1 MSTVKIYGIKNC
13 DTMKKAITW
22 LDQHNISFD
31 FHDYK
36 KSEIDQASLEM
47 WLSKAPWDE
56 LINKRG
62 TTWRKLPEESKENI
76 DNDKA
81 IQLML
86 SNTSLI
92 KRPVLIVDDKL
103 YLGFKEE
110 KYNLIFTK

>member
-1 MSTVKIYGIKNC
+1 MSTVQIYGIKNC
-13 DTMKKAITW
+13 NTMKKAITW
-22 LDQHNISFD
+22 LEEHNIAFS

-36 KSEIDQASLEM
+36 KSDIDQASLES

-76 DNDKA
+76 DNEKA
-81 IQLML
+81 IKLML

-92 KRPVLIVDDKL
+92 KRPVLLVDDTL
-103 YLGFKEE
+103 HLGFKEGL
-110 KYNLIFTK
+110 YHSIFTQ